1 MNRYITAAGLAL
13 ALGCIVAA
21 PQAAQSADGSLNG
34 RWAYFMAKKAADT
47 DRGPRN
53 DAGCRAFLASDLYD
67 GSGEILT
74 ITPTRFDDN
83 QDVSAVTGDV
93 KMGKAKGNV
102 IPFTLRVES
111 EAGDGSGDGVTPA
124 TGTITRLGSIAITVT
139 VKSAEGRRVLHYCK
153 VS

>member
-1 MNRYITAAGLAL
+1 MNHYLSAAGLAL
-13 ALGCIVAA
+13 ALGSTIAA
-21 PQAAQSADGSLNG
+21 PQAARSAEGSLNG

-67 GSGEILT
+67 DAGEILT

-93 KMGKAKGNV
+93 KLGKAKGNV
-102 IPFTLRVES
+102 TPFSLRVES
-111 EAGDGSGDGVTPA
+111 EAGDGSGDRMTPT
-124 TGTITRLGSIAITVT
+124 TGAITRLGSIAITVT
-139 VKSAEGRRVLHYCK
+139 VERAQGRRVLHYCK
-153 VS
+153 VG